1 MAFNGGGGVVPN
13 DVLIHPKK
21 TLRINCMFRGEWGEW
36 HSFFL
41 TAAIPVFFKRISSFW
56 SHKKEK
62 KLSFLLYFLQTH
74 ATLQEKV
81 I

>member
-1 MAFNGGGGVVPN
+1 MA
-13 DVLIHPKK
+13 L
-21 TLRINCMFRGEWGEW
+21 
-36 HSFFL
+36 FFL
-41 TAAIPVFFKRISSFW
+41 AAGIPVFFNRISSFW

-62 KLSFLLYFLQTH
+62 KLNFLLYFFQTH